1 MIGRVTGDSGKQTES
16 QERNGIGEEGV
27 GSALGIWSWDWG
39 EGTCLILGD
48 WVGCGG
54 REVMQAEDK
63 DSGGN
68 DI

>member
-16 QERNGIGEEGV
+16 QERNGVWEEGV
-27 GSALGIWSWDWG
+27 GSALGIWNWGWG
-39 EGTCLILGD
+39 EDTHIIA
-48 WVGCGG
+48 WFSYGG
-54 REVMQAEDK
+54 WEVMQAEEK